1 MLLYHFLPVIAGL
14 AFLLAGL
21 RILARTG
28 KVAERGAWLIPAALS
43 AGLFGWS
50 VHAIASE
57 GPLGFWT
64 EHVRDAWGVQI
75 WFDLLLG
82 LGTAFALLAPR
93 ARASGMR
100 LAPWFIAIA
109 CTGSVG
115 LLAMGARYL
124 FLCET
129 RPAARRSPA

>member
-1 MLLYHFLPVIAGL
+1 MAMYLFLPVLGGI

-21 RILARTG
+21 AIIAR
-28 KVAERGAWLIPAALS
+28 ADAAPPRGAWLIPATLS
-43 AGLFGWS
+43 AAFFGWS
-50 VHAIASE
+50 VHAIALE
-57 GPLGFWT
+57 GPLGFWP
-64 EHVRDAWGVQI
+64 EHIRNGWGNQI

-82 LGTAFALLAPR
+82 VGTAFTLLAPR
-93 ARASGMR
+93 AKARGMR

-115 LLAMGARYL
+115 LLAMCARYV

-129 RPAARRSPA
+129 RLATRDFPA

>member
-1 MLLYHFLPVIAGL
+1 MLLYHFLSVIAGL

-57 GPLGFWT
+57 GTLGFWT

-93 ARASGMR
+93 PRAAGMR
-100 LAPWFIAIA
+100 LAPWLIAIA

-115 LLAMGARYL
+115 LLAMAAHYL